1 MECVKDV
8 FGNVGACQSCDDIV
22 DVCDMVPDEVDM
34 EHEVVKCG
42 MCIVNK
48 MNVV

>member
-1 MECVKDV
+1 MDV
-8 FGNVGACQSCDDIV
+8 F
-22 DVCDMVPDEVDM
+22 DMVPDEVDM
-34 EHEVVKCG
+34 EVVNCG